1 MGEVAVCCSS
11 QLVKLSIC
19 PTPTRTRL
27 GEILPVAFFAAKNR
41 VISLFIRIFLT
52 KSCIWNIPWGCCDW
66 GAACFTLNTR
76 LAQLLSLK
84 LYIRARKLTRWW
96 DEMTKMIQSR
106 MFWLL
111 HGFHLSELA
120 IPDLRHSPPRS
131 TASYVL
137 IRRFS
142 FDISVVGAGGG
153 SSIFHF

>member
-1 MGEVAVCCSS
+1 
-11 QLVKLSIC
+11 
-19 PTPTRTRL
+19 
-27 GEILPVAFFAAKNR
+27 
-41 VISLFIRIFLT
+41 
-52 KSCIWNIPWGCCDW
+52 
-66 GAACFTLNTR
+66 
-76 LAQLLSLK
+76 
-84 LYIRARKLTRWW
+84 
-96 DEMTKMIQSR
+96 

-153 SSIFHF
+153 EFNISFLIFCEIWIQCFQALSKWYSEYGRDNEDNPVSTAANIGDAFIDMSPTQVNHQSTPTQTHFEKSRTDDRSRKHWSRLP